1 MSTKRGWIVVAAGIG
16 VNLMLGTLYAWGVI
30 SSALIENLGWSATQS
45 QIPYMVACA
54 LFAFSMVPGGKLQ
67 DSLGPKPVI
76 IISAVLAGI
85 GLISSGL
92 FIMHESTTVAVI
104 ALTICFGLIFGAS
117 MGMGYAA
124 PTPAAVKWFS
134 KKKRGIISGI
144 VVSGFG
150 LAPLYVAPIT
160 TSLIES
166 QGLART
172 FYFLGGS
179 FCLFILILSQFIS
192 NPPKDYVIPEDES
205 PETLSKGDVTA
216 KVSKANIKVD
226 YEWKEVLKTKQ
237 FKSIWTIFCFGTFAG
252 LLTIGQLS
260 SIGRE
265 QAGIT
270 NGFILVGLYAVFNA
284 VGRVGC
290 GVISDKLGRTKTLFL
305 MFVMQVAV
313 YFTFPLFTTPVLLIP
328 GVAVIGFTF
337 GGMLTLFPSI
347 TADFFGMKNLGV
359 NYGLVITAWGIGGVL
374 GPLLGGLV
382 RDFTGAYTVSY
393 MVSGVLSVL
402 GAIIALRIKAPVQVI
417 EEDKVVVEEELELIS
432 QGQGQGA

>member
-1 MSTKRGWIVVAAGIG
+1 MSNKRGWIVVGAGVA

-67 DSLGPKPVI
+67 DSLGPRPVI
-76 IISAVLAGI
+76 VISAILAGI
-85 GLISSGL
+85 GLISSGF
-92 FIMHESTTVAVI
+92 FIMHESTLVAVT
-104 ALTICFGLIFGAS
+104 ALTICFGLIFGIS

-134 KKKRGIISGI
+134 PKKRGIISGI

-150 LAPLYVAPIT
+150 LAPLYVAPLT
-160 TSLIES
+160 TKLIET
-166 QGLART
+166 QGLSNT

-179 FCLFILILSQFIS
+179 FLVFILILSRFIS
-192 NPPKDYVIPEDES
+192 NPPKDFVVDSDIPALNKDTVVAT
-205 PETLSKGDVTA
+205 PKA
-216 KVSKANIKVD
+216 KLKTD

-237 FKSIWTIFCFGTFAG
+237 FKSIWIIFCFGTFAG

-260 SIGRE
+260 RIGLE

-270 NGFILVGLYAVFNA
+270 NGFILVGIYAVLNA
-284 VGRVGC
+284 TGRVGC

-305 MFVMQVAV
+305 MFIMQVVV
-313 YFTFPLFTTPVLLIP
+313 YFAFPLFTTPLLLIP

-337 GGMLTLFPSI
+337 GGMLTLFPAI
-347 TADFFGMKNLGV
+347 TADFFGMKNLGM
-359 NYGLVITAWGIGGVL
+359 NYGLVITAWGFGGVL

-382 RDFTGAYTVSY
+382 RDYTGAYTVSY
-393 MVSGVLSVL
+393 MVSGVLSIL
-402 GAIIALRIKAPVQVI
+402 GAVIALKIKAPAAQFT
-417 EEDKVVVEEELELIS
+417 EEETVTNEELEVAS
-432 QGQGQGA
+432 QGA